1 MTPEQA
7 KRLGELH
14 EAEIEARWAYW
25 RGAGDNDTWEKVQ
38 AASRAFYTY
47 LNSITERSPE

>member
-7 KRLGELH
+7 QRLADLH
-14 EAEIEARWAYW
+14 EAETYARWEFGHNRDEGLW
-25 RGAGDNDTWEKVQ
+25 NRVL

-47 LNSITERSPE
+47 LNSITERSTK